1 MSIRSVRLV
10 KAALLRGAAAVC
22 GVALAAV
29 AQAQAV
35 SSPQVSQPVVQQ
47 LPVQSP
53 VMKLNDAL
61 GRLAKNPQDV
71 EALIA
76 AGRASLELGDVQAA
90 VGFYQRAD
98 VLWPGSARVKAG
110 LAGAYALSGDPIT
123 AIELF
128 KEAERLGPL
137 GAEPLADRA
146 LAYDLVGDNQ
156 TAQLYYRRS
165 LALAPND
172 ETARRLAL
180 SLAISGDRRGMEAA
194 LSPLLQRQDKAAW
207 RTRAFALAI
216 LGEPAEAESIAR
228 QTMPADM
235 AGAIANYFRFMPKL
249 SPAQQASAAN
259 LGHFPRA
266 AEMGQD
272 DPRFA
277 QYARPRAVLAV
288 VTPPPQPET
297 KGKGKDKG
305 KDKDKGKSG
314 KAPQVAAAAVPE
326 PLVGR
331 EVEGRPVQLAALTP
345 SPKPVPAAVPTPKP
359 VPPPPPPPKPVSVPL
374 PVPAQLPAPVPPPAP
389 RPAPAVSGPGF
400 VTLDPADP
408 QSGSRFSLASTAPA
422 PTPVVP
428 APVPKPAPAPAPK
441 PDSIDDAFAD
451 FTPPSREVEPQ
462 AGAVDVRKMKA
473 APAPTAAKAQTAADA
488 AKDKEKAKAKDSQPS
503 HPSRIWVQVGVG
515 RDKAAL
521 GFDWR
526 KLSKDDP
533 EVFKGKKAFVSAWGQ
548 SNRLLAGPFES
559 QKEAN
564 AFLAALR
571 KAGVTG
577 AFVWSSPA
585 GQVVDPLSGG
595 K

>member
-1 MSIRSVRLV
+1 M
-10 KAALLRGAAAVC
+10 AAS
-22 GVALAAV
+22 
-29 AQAQAV
+29 AQAQML
-35 SSPQVSQPVVQQ
+35 PGQVSQPVVQK
-47 LPVQSP
+47 LPVQSAG
-53 VMKLNDAL
+53 MKLNDAL
-61 GRLAKNPQDV
+61 GRLARNPQDV
-71 EALIA
+71 EALIS

-128 KEAERLGPL
+128 KEAEKLGPL

-156 TAQLYYRRS
+156 TAQAYYRRS
-165 LALAPND
+165 LALADSD
-172 ETARRLAL
+172 ETLRRMAL
-180 SLAISGDRRGMEAA
+180 SLAISGDRRGMEAT

-216 LGEPAEAESIAR
+216 LGEPVEAESIAR

-249 SPAQQASAAN
+249 SPAQQASAVN

-288 VTPPPQPET
+288 VTPPPQPDT

-305 KDKDKGKSG
+305 KDKGKSG
-314 KAPQVAAAAVPE
+314 KAPQVAAATVPE
-326 PLVGR
+326 PQVGR
-331 EVEGRPVQLAALTP
+331 EVEGKPVRLAALTP
-345 SPKPVPAAVPTPKP
+345 SPKPAPVAAP
-359 VPPPPPPPKPVSVPL
+359 VPRPAPLPPPPPKPM
-374 PVPAQLPAPVPPPAP
+374 PAPVPVPAPPPALVPTPAP
-389 RPAPAVSGPGF
+389 RPTPAVSGPGF

-408 QSGSRFSLASTAPA
+408 KSGSKFSLASAAPA

-473 APAPTAAKAQTAADA
+473 APVPAKPQTAADP
-488 AKDKEKAKAKDSQPS
+488 AKDKDKAKAKDSQPS
-503 HPSRIWVQVGVG
+503 HPSRIWVQIGVG

-521 GFDWR
+521 GSDWR
-526 KLSKDDP
+526 KLIKDDP
-533 EVFKGKKAFVSAWGQ
+533 EAFKGKKAFVSAWGQ

-559 QKEAN
+559 QKEAS
-564 AFLAALR
+564 AFLAQLR
-571 KAGVTG
+571 KAGVSG